1 MNYDHILDYFCTT
14 LLYNMKYQTRK
25 KALILLADG
34 TIFYGKAVGGKVG
47 SAFGEVCF
55 NTGMTGYQEIFTDPS
70 YFGQLMVTTNAHIG
84 NYGTNVDEIESD
96 GVKIAGLI
104 CRNFSY
110 HYSRSIGDASL
121 EEFLDA
127 NNIFAIS
134 DVDTRALVNYI
145 RDNGAMNAVISTEV
159 DDIDGLKEQ
168 LKAVPDMNGL
178 ELASKVSTKEAYF
191 FGNENATHKISAL
204 DIGVKKNILRNLAK
218 RDCYIKV
225 FPYDSSFE
233 EMQSFEPDGY
243 FFSNGP
249 GDPEPLTQS
258 IETAK
263 AILKTDT
270 PIFGICLG
278 HQVLAL
284 ANGISTYKMH
294 NGHRGINHPVKNL
307 LTGKG
312 EITSQNHGFAI
323 NREETEAHPSVE
335 ITHVHLNDNTVAGIR
350 LKDKPVF
357 SVQYHPE
364 ASPGPHD
371 AAYLFDEFIENIEKS
386 KLLKAH

>member
-1 MNYDHILDYFCTT
+1 
-14 LLYNMKYQTRK
+14 MKYQTRK

-34 TIFYGKAVGGKVG
+34 TIFYGKAVGGKEG

-84 NYGTNVDEIESD
+84 NYGTKKEEVESE
-96 GVKIAGLI
+96 GIKIAGLI

-110 HYSRSIGDASL
+110 HYSRPDADSSL
-121 EEFLDA
+121 EEFLDK
-127 NNIFAIS
+127 NNLLAIS
-134 DVDTRALVNYI
+134 DVDTRALVSYI
-145 RDNGAMNAVISTEV
+145 RDHGAMNAVITTEV
-159 DDIDGLKEQ
+159 DNLENLKIKLAEFPNM
-168 LKAVPDMNGL
+168 KGL
-178 ELASKVSTKEAYF
+178 ELASKVSTKEPYF
-191 FGNENATHKISAL
+191 FGDENAPYKISAL
-204 DIGVKKNILRNLAK
+204 DIGIKKNILRNLAS

-225 FPYDSSFE
+225 FPYNASFSE
-233 EMQSFEPDGY
+233 LQAFEPDGY
-243 FFSNGP
+243 FLSNGP
-249 GDPEPLTQS
+249 GDPEPLNEAIATTK
-258 IETAK
+258 E
-263 AILKTDT
+263 ILKTDK
-270 PIFGICLG
+270 PLFGICLG

-294 NGHRGINHPVKNL
+294 HGHRGINHPIKNL

-323 NREETEAHPSVE
+323 NREETEAHKNVE
-335 ITHVHLNDNTVAGIR
+335 ITHVHLNDHTVAGIR

-371 AAYLFDEFIENIEKS
+371 AAYLFDEFIDNIKKH
-386 KLLKAH
+386 KLQEAL